1 MKKTLVAALISS
13 VILLTGCQ
21 DKDTEAK
28 IKQLNQTVAQLTTE
42 NVKLK
47 EQIEKTVPAIFVE
60 NEEIFNQSE
69 IIKHP
74 KSKED
79 YQPEETKIE
88 YSISTIK
95 TNIDWLNDLLW
106 KKLTENEE
114 MKNISREQF
123 VARYQTAFEED
134 KKEVKETPSFG
145 ISHSMW
151 TDFIAQKEKLATFA
165 ISFYD
170 YEGGAHGIEGNRY
183 FTIDLTTR
191 HILILNDLFNEK
203 DLPKVKKLLWEQ
215 YNNSNKEYEP
225 VIEADSFNLSNNIYL
240 DSRGIHFIYDVYEIA
255 PYAAGEQDLLLYFGQ
270 LEELFRPEFKRNNY
284 VKFL

>member
-1 MKKTLVAALISS
+1 MKKTLVATLISS

-42 NVKLK
+42 NTKLK

-60 NEEIFNQSE
+60 NDEIFNQSE

-114 MKNISREQF
+114 TKNVSREQL
-123 VARYQTAFEED
+123 VARYQTDFEED

-191 HILILNDLFNEK
+191 HILTLNDLFNEK
-203 DLPKVKKLLWEQ
+203 DLPKVKTLLWEQ
-215 YNNSNKEYEP
+215 YNNSNKEYES
-225 VIEADSFNLSNNIYL
+225 VIGADSFNLSNNIYL
-240 DSRGIHFIYDVYEIA
+240 DSRGVHFIYDVYEIA

-270 LEELFRPEFKRNNY
+270 LEELFKPEFKRSNY

>member
-13 VILLTGCQ
+13 VILLTSCQ
-21 DKDTEAK
+21 DKDTEEK
-28 IKQLNQTVAQLTTE
+28 IKQLNQTVAQLSAE
-42 NVKLK
+42 NTKLK

-60 NEEIFNQSE
+60 NDEIFNQSE

-191 HILILNDLFNEK
+191 HILTLNDLFNEK
-203 DLPKVKKLLWEQ
+203 DLPKVKTLLWEQ

-225 VIEADSFNLSNNIYL
+225 VIGVDSFNLSNNIYL
-240 DSRGIHFIYDVYEIA
+240 DSKGVHFIYDVYEIA

-270 LEELFRPEFKRNNY
+270 LEELFKAEFKRNNY

>member
-13 VILLTGCQ
+13 VILLAGCQ

-28 IKQLNQTVAQLTTE
+28 IKQLNQTVAQLSAE
-42 NVKLK
+42 NTKLK

-60 NEEIFNQSE
+60 NDEIFNQSE

-114 MKNISREQF
+114 TKNISREQF

-165 ISFYD
+165 ISYYN

-191 HILILNDLFNEK
+191 HILTLNDLFNEK
-203 DLPKVKKLLWEQ
+203 DLPKVKTLLWEQ

-225 VIEADSFNLSNNIYL
+225 VIGADSFNLSNNIYL
-240 DSRGIHFIYDVYEIA
+240 DSRGVHFIYDVYEIA

-270 LEELFRPEFKRNNY
+270 LEELFKPEFKRSNY

>member
-21 DKDTEAK
+21 DKDAEAK
-28 IKQLNQTVAQLTTE
+28 ITQLNQTVAQLSAE
-42 NVKLK
+42 NTKLK
-47 EQIEKTVPAIFVE
+47 EQIEKTLPAIFVE
-60 NEEIFNQSE
+60 NDEIFNQSE

-165 ISFYD
+165 ISYYN

-191 HILILNDLFNEK
+191 HILTLNDLFNEK
-203 DLPKVKKLLWEQ
+203 DLPKVKTLLWEQ

-225 VIEADSFNLSNNIYL
+225 LIGADSFNLSNNIYL
-240 DSRGIHFIYDVYEIA
+240 DSRGVHFIYDVYEIA

-270 LEELFRPEFKRNNY
+270 LEELFRPEFKQNNY

>member
-1 MKKTLVAALISS
+1 MKKTLVAVLISS

-42 NVKLK
+42 NTKLK

-60 NEEIFNQSE
+60 NDEIFNQSE

-191 HILILNDLFNEK
+191 HILTLNDLFNEK
-203 DLPKVKKLLWEQ
+203 DLPKVKTLLWEQ

-225 VIEADSFNLSNNIYL
+225 VIGVDSFNLSNNIYL
-240 DSRGIHFIYDVYEIA
+240 DSKGVHFIYDVYEIA

>member
-42 NVKLK
+42 NIKLK

-60 NEEIFNQSE
+60 NDEIFNQSE

-114 MKNISREQF
+114 TKNISREQF
-123 VARYQTAFEED
+123 IARYQTAFEED

-170 YEGGAHGIEGNRY
+170 YEGGAHGVEGNRY

-191 HILILNDLFNEK
+191 HILTLNDLFNEK
-203 DLPKVKKLLWEQ
+203 DLPKVKTLLWEQ

-225 VIEADSFNLSNNIYL
+225 VIGVDSFNLSNNIYL
-240 DSRGIHFIYDVYEIA
+240 DSRGVHFIYDVYEIA

>member
-21 DKDTEAK
+21 DKDAEAK
-28 IKQLNQTVAQLTTE
+28 ITQLNQTVAQLSAE
-42 NVKLK
+42 NTKLK
-47 EQIEKTVPAIFVE
+47 EQIEKTLPAIFVE
-60 NEEIFNQSE
+60 NDEIFNQSE

-114 MKNISREQF
+114 TKNISREQF

-134 KKEVKETPSFG
+134 RKEVKETPSFG

-151 TDFIAQKEKLATFA
+151 TDFIAQKEKLATFT

-170 YEGGAHGIEGNRY
+170 YEGGAHRIEGNRY

-191 HILILNDLFNEK
+191 HILTLNDLFNEK
-203 DLPKVKKLLWEQ
+203 DLPKVKTLLWEQ

-225 VIEADSFNLSNNIYL
+225 VIGTDSFNVSNNIYL
-240 DSRGIHFIYDVYEIA
+240 DSRGVHFIYDVYEIA
-255 PYAAGEQDLLLYFGQ
+255 PYAAGEQYLLLYFGQ

>member
-28 IKQLNQTVAQLTTE
+28 IKQLNQTVAQLSTE
-42 NVKLK
+42 NTKLK

-60 NEEIFNQSE
+60 NDEIFNQSE

-114 MKNISREQF
+114 TKNISREQF
-123 VARYQTAFEED
+123 IARYQTAFEED

-191 HILILNDLFNEK
+191 HILTLNDLFNEK
-203 DLPKVKKLLWEQ
+203 DLPKVKMILWEQ

-225 VIEADSFNLSNNIYL
+225 VIGADSFNLSNNIYL
-240 DSRGIHFIYDVYEIA
+240 DSRGVHFIYDVYEIA

-270 LEELFRPEFKRNNY
+270 LEELFKAEFKRSNY

>member
-28 IKQLNQTVAQLTTE
+28 IKQLNQTVAQLSDE
-42 NVKLK
+42 NTKLK

-60 NEEIFNQSE
+60 KDEIFNQSE

-134 KKEVKETPSFG
+134 RKEVKETPSLG

-151 TDFIAQKEKLATFA
+151 TDFVGQKEKLATFA
-165 ISFYD
+165 IGFYD
-170 YEGGAHGIEGNRY
+170 YEGGAHGIEGNLY

-191 HILILNDLFNEK
+191 HILTLNDLFNEK
-203 DLPKVKKLLWEQ
+203 DLPKVKTLLWEQ

-225 VIEADSFNLSNNIYL
+225 LIGVDSFNLSNNIYL
-240 DSRGIHFIYDVYEIA
+240 DSKGVHFIYDVYEIA

>member
-21 DKDTEAK
+21 DKDAEEK
-28 IKQLNQTVAQLTTE
+28 IKQLNQTVAQLSTE
-42 NVKLK
+42 NTKLK
-47 EQIEKTVPAIFVE
+47 EKIEKTVPAIFVE
-60 NEEIFNQSE
+60 NDEIFNQSE

-114 MKNISREQF
+114 TKNISREQF
-123 VARYQTAFEED
+123 IARYQTAFEED

-170 YEGGAHGIEGNRY
+170 YEGGAHGVEGNRY

-191 HILILNDLFNEK
+191 HILTLNDLFNEK
-203 DLPKVKKLLWEQ
+203 DLPKVKTLLWEQ

-225 VIEADSFNLSNNIYL
+225 VIGADSFNLSNNIYL
-240 DSRGIHFIYDVYEIA
+240 DSRGVHFIYDVYEIA
-255 PYAAGEQDLLLYFGQ
+255 PYAAGEQNLLLYFGQ
-270 LEELFRPEFKRNNY
+270 LEELFKPEFKRSYY

>member
-21 DKDTEAK
+21 DKDTETK

-60 NEEIFNQSE
+60 NDEIFNQSE

-134 KKEVKETPSFG
+134 KKDVKETPSLG

-151 TDFIAQKEKLATFA
+151 TDFVGQKEKLATFA

-191 HILILNDLFNEK
+191 HILTLNDLFNEK
-203 DLPKVKKLLWEQ
+203 DLPKVKTLLWEQ

-225 VIEADSFNLSNNIYL
+225 VIGADSFNLSNNIYL
-240 DSRGIHFIYDVYEIA
+240 DSRGVHFIYDVYEIA

-270 LEELFRPEFKRNNY
+270 LEELFKAEFKRNNY

>member
-1 MKKTLVAALISS
+1 MKKTLIATLISS

-28 IKQLNQTVAQLTTE
+28 IKQLNQTVAQLSAE
-42 NVKLK
+42 NTKLK

-60 NEEIFNQSE
+60 NDEIFNQSE
-69 IIKHP
+69 IIKHS

-114 MKNISREQF
+114 TKNISREQF
-123 VARYQTAFEED
+123 IARYQTAFEED

-165 ISFYD
+165 ISYYD

-191 HILILNDLFNEK
+191 HILTLNDLFNEK
-203 DLPKVKKLLWEQ
+203 DLPKVKTLLWEQ

-225 VIEADSFNLSNNIYL
+225 VIGADSFNLSNNIYL
-240 DSRGIHFIYDVYEIA
+240 DSRGVHFIYDVYEIA

-270 LEELFRPEFKRNNY
+270 LEELFRPEFKRSDY

>member
-21 DKDTEAK
+21 DKDAEAK
-28 IKQLNQTVAQLTTE
+28 IKQLNQTVAQLSAE
-42 NVKLK
+42 NAKLK
-47 EQIEKTVPAIFVE
+47 EQIEKTLPAIFVE
-60 NEEIFNQSE
+60 NDEIFNQSE

-134 KKEVKETPSFG
+134 KKEVKETPSLG

-191 HILILNDLFNEK
+191 HILTLNDLFNEK
-203 DLPKVKKLLWEQ
+203 DLPKVKTLLWEQ

-225 VIEADSFNLSNNIYL
+225 VIGADSFNLSNNIYL
-240 DSRGIHFIYDVYEIA
+240 DSRGVHFIYDVYEIA

-270 LEELFRPEFKRNNY
+270 LEELFKAEFKRSNY

>member
-13 VILLTGCQ
+13 VILLTSCQ
-21 DKDTEAK
+21 DKDTETK

-191 HILILNDLFNEK
+191 HILTLNDLFNEK
-203 DLPKVKKLLWEQ
+203 DLPKVKTLLWEQ

-225 VIEADSFNLSNNIYL
+225 VIGADSFSLSNNIYL
-240 DSRGIHFIYDVYEIA
+240 DTRGVHFIYDVYEIA
-255 PYAAGEQDLLLYFGQ
+255 PYVAGEQDLFLYFGQ

>member
-21 DKDTEAK
+21 DKDTETK

-42 NVKLK
+42 NAKLK

-60 NEEIFNQSE
+60 NDEIFNQSE

-134 KKEVKETPSFG
+134 KKEVKETPSLG

-151 TDFIAQKEKLATFA
+151 TDFVGQKEKLATFA

-191 HILILNDLFNEK
+191 HILTLNDLFNEK
-203 DLPKVKKLLWEQ
+203 DLPKVKTLLWEQ

-225 VIEADSFNLSNNIYL
+225 VIGADSFNLSNNIYL
-240 DSRGIHFIYDVYEIA
+240 DSRGVHFIYDVYEIA
-255 PYAAGEQDLLLYFGQ
+255 PYAVGEQDLLLYFGQ
-270 LEELFRPEFKRNNY
+270 LEELFKAEFKRNNY

>member
-28 IKQLNQTVAQLTTE
+28 IKQLNQIVAQLSAKNT
-42 NVKLK
+42 KLK

-60 NEEIFNQSE
+60 NDEIFNQSE

-114 MKNISREQF
+114 TKNISREQF

-165 ISFYD
+165 ISYYN

-191 HILILNDLFNEK
+191 HILTLNDLFNEK
-203 DLPKVKKLLWEQ
+203 DLPKVKTLLWEQ

-225 VIEADSFNLSNNIYL
+225 VIGADSFNLSNNIYL
-240 DSRGIHFIYDVYEIA
+240 DSRGVHFIYDVYEIA

-270 LEELFRPEFKRNNY
+270 LEELFKPEFKRSNY

>member
-28 IKQLNQTVAQLTTE
+28 IKQLNQTVAQLSAE
-42 NVKLK
+42 NTKLK

-60 NEEIFNQSE
+60 DDEIFNQSE

-191 HILILNDLFNEK
+191 HILTLNDLFNEK
-203 DLPKVKKLLWEQ
+203 DLPKVKTLLWEQ

-225 VIEADSFNLSNNIYL
+225 LIGVDSFNLSNNIYL
-240 DSRGIHFIYDVYEIA
+240 DSRGVHFIYDVYEIA

-270 LEELFRPEFKRNNY
+270 LEELFKPEFKRNNY

>member
-1 MKKTLVAALISS
+1 MKKTLVATLISS
-13 VILLTGCQ
+13 VILLAGCQ

-28 IKQLNQTVAQLTTE
+28 IKQLNQTVAQLSTE
-42 NVKLK
+42 NTKLK

-60 NEEIFNQSE
+60 NDEIFNQSE

-134 KKEVKETPSFG
+134 KKEVKETPSLG

-191 HILILNDLFNEK
+191 HILTLNDLFNEK
-203 DLPKVKKLLWEQ
+203 DLPKVKTLLWEQ
-215 YNNSNKEYEP
+215 YNNSNKEYES
-225 VIEADSFNLSNNIYL
+225 VIGADSFNLSNNIYL
-240 DSRGIHFIYDVYEIA
+240 DSRGVHFIYDVYEIA

>member
-13 VILLTGCQ
+13 VILLAGCQ

-28 IKQLNQTVAQLTTE
+28 IKQLNQTVAQLSAE
-42 NVKLK
+42 NTKLK

-60 NEEIFNQSE
+60 NDEIFNQSE

-114 MKNISREQF
+114 TKNISREQF

-165 ISFYD
+165 ISYYN

-191 HILILNDLFNEK
+191 HILTLNDLFNEK
-203 DLPKVKKLLWEQ
+203 DLPKVKTLLWEQ

-225 VIEADSFNLSNNIYL
+225 LIGADSFNLSNNIYL
-240 DSRGIHFIYDVYEIA
+240 DSRGVHFIYDVYEIA

-270 LEELFRPEFKRNNY
+270 LEELFRPEFKRSNY

>member
-28 IKQLNQTVAQLTTE
+28 IKQLNQTVAQLSDE
-42 NVKLK
+42 NTKLK

-60 NEEIFNQSE
+60 NDEIFNQSE

-165 ISFYD
+165 ISFYN
-170 YEGGAHGIEGNRY
+170 YEGGAHGVEGNRY

-191 HILILNDLFNEK
+191 HILTLNDLFNEK
-203 DLPKVKKLLWEQ
+203 DLPKVKTLLWEQ

-225 VIEADSFNLSNNIYL
+225 VIGADSFNLSNNIYL
-240 DSRGIHFIYDVYEIA
+240 DSRGVHFIYDVYEIA

-270 LEELFRPEFKRNNY
+270 LEELFRPEFKQNNY

>member
-1 MKKTLVAALISS
+1 MIKKEKSMKKTLVAALISS

-28 IKQLNQTVAQLTTE
+28 IKQLNQTVAQLSTE
-42 NVKLK
+42 NTKLK

-60 NEEIFNQSE
+60 NDEIFNQSE

-114 MKNISREQF
+114 TKNISREQF

-134 KKEVKETPSFG
+134 KKK
-145 ISHSMW
+145 
-151 TDFIAQKEKLATFA
+151 
-165 ISFYD
+165 
-170 YEGGAHGIEGNRY
+170 
-183 FTIDLTTR
+183 
-191 HILILNDLFNEK
+191 
-203 DLPKVKKLLWEQ
+203 
-215 YNNSNKEYEP
+215 
-225 VIEADSFNLSNNIYL
+225 
-240 DSRGIHFIYDVYEIA
+240 
-255 PYAAGEQDLLLYFGQ
+255 
-270 LEELFRPEFKRNNY
+270 
-284 VKFL
+284 

>member
-21 DKDTEAK
+21 DKDTETK

-47 EQIEKTVPAIFVE
+47 EQIEKTLPAIFVE
-60 NEEIFNQSE
+60 NDEIFNQSE

-191 HILILNDLFNEK
+191 HILTLNDLFNEK
-203 DLPKVKKLLWEQ
+203 DLPKVKTLLWEQ

-225 VIEADSFNLSNNIYL
+225 VIEADNFNLSNNIYL
-240 DSRGIHFIYDVYEIA
+240 DSRGVHFIYDVYEIA

-270 LEELFRPEFKRNNY
+270 LEELFKPEFKQSNY

>member
-28 IKQLNQTVAQLTTE
+28 IKQLNQTVAQLSDE
-42 NVKLK
+42 NTKLK

-60 NEEIFNQSE
+60 KDEIFNQSE

-114 MKNISREQF
+114 TKNISREQF
-123 VARYQTAFEED
+123 VARYQTAFQED
-134 KKEVKETPSFG
+134 KKEVKETPSLG

-151 TDFIAQKEKLATFA
+151 TDFVGQKEKLATFA
-165 ISFYD
+165 IGFYD
-170 YEGGAHGIEGNRY
+170 YEGGAHGIEGNLY

-191 HILILNDLFNEK
+191 HILTLNDLFNEK
-203 DLPKVKKLLWEQ
+203 DLPKVKTLLWEQ

-225 VIEADSFNLSNNIYL
+225 LIGVDSFNLSNNIYL
-240 DSRGIHFIYDVYEIA
+240 DSKGVHFIYDVYEIA

>member
-21 DKDTEAK
+21 DKDAEEK
-28 IKQLNQTVAQLTTE
+28 IKQLNQTVAQLSTE
-42 NVKLK
+42 NTKLK
-47 EQIEKTVPAIFVE
+47 EKIEKTVPAIFVE
-60 NEEIFNQSE
+60 NDEIFNQSE

-88 YSISTIK
+88 NSISTIK

-114 MKNISREQF
+114 TKNISREQF
-123 VARYQTAFEED
+123 IARYQTAFEED

-170 YEGGAHGIEGNRY
+170 YEGGAHGVEGNRY

-191 HILILNDLFNEK
+191 HILTLNDLFNEK
-203 DLPKVKKLLWEQ
+203 DLPKVKTLLWEQ

-225 VIEADSFNLSNNIYL
+225 VIGADSFNLSNNIYL
-240 DSRGIHFIYDVYEIA
+240 DSRGVHFIYDVYEIA
-255 PYAAGEQDLLLYFGQ
+255 PYAAGEQNLLLYFGQ
-270 LEELFRPEFKRNNY
+270 LEELFKPEFKRSYY

>member
-21 DKDTEAK
+21 DKDTETK

-114 MKNISREQF
+114 TKNISREQF

-170 YEGGAHGIEGNRY
+170 YEGGAHGVEGNRY

-191 HILILNDLFNEK
+191 HILTLNDLFNEK
-203 DLPKVKKLLWEQ
+203 DLPKVKTLLWEQ

-225 VIEADSFNLSNNIYL
+225 VIGVDSFNLSNNIYL
-240 DSRGIHFIYDVYEIA
+240 DSRGVHFIYDVYEIA

-270 LEELFRPEFKRNNY
+270 LEELFRPEFKRSNY

>member
-21 DKDTEAK
+21 DKDTETK

-60 NEEIFNQSE
+60 NDEIFNQSE

-123 VARYQTAFEED
+123 VTRYQTAFEED
-134 KKEVKETPSFG
+134 RKEVKETPSFG

-151 TDFIAQKEKLATFA
+151 TDFVGQKEKLATFA

-191 HILILNDLFNEK
+191 HILTLNDLFNEK
-203 DLPKVKKLLWEQ
+203 DLPKVKTLLWEQ

-225 VIEADSFNLSNNIYL
+225 LIGVDSFNLSNNIYL
-240 DSRGIHFIYDVYEIA
+240 DSRGVHFIYDVYEIA

-270 LEELFRPEFKRNNY
+270 LEELFKPEFTRSYY

>member
-21 DKDTEAK
+21 DKDTETK

-60 NEEIFNQSE
+60 NDEIFNQSE

-191 HILILNDLFNEK
+191 HILTLNDLFNEK
-203 DLPKVKKLLWEQ
+203 DLPKVKTLLWEQ

-225 VIEADSFNLSNNIYL
+225 VIGADSFNLSNNIYL
-240 DSRGIHFIYDVYEIA
+240 DSRGVHFIYDVYEIA
-255 PYAAGEQDLLLYFGQ
+255 PYAAGEQDLFLYFGQ
-270 LEELFRPEFKRNNY
+270 LEELFKPEFKRSNY

>member
-1 MKKTLVAALISS
+1 MKKTLVATLISS

-21 DKDTEAK
+21 DKDAEAK
-28 IKQLNQTVAQLTTE
+28 ITQLNQTVAQLSAE
-42 NVKLK
+42 NTKLK
-47 EQIEKTVPAIFVE
+47 EQIEKTLPAIFVE
-60 NEEIFNQSE
+60 NDEIFNQSE

-191 HILILNDLFNEK
+191 HILTLNDLFNEK
-203 DLPKVKKLLWEQ
+203 DLPKVKTLLWEQ
-215 YNNSNKEYEP
+215 YNNINKEYEP
-225 VIEADSFNLSNNIYL
+225 VIGADGFNLSNNIYL
-240 DSRGIHFIYDVYEIA
+240 DSRGVHFIYDVYEIA

-270 LEELFRPEFKRNNY
+270 LEELFRPEFKRSDY

>member
-28 IKQLNQTVAQLTTE
+28 IKQLNQTVAQLSAE
-42 NVKLK
+42 NTKLK

-60 NEEIFNQSE
+60 NDEIFNQSE

-114 MKNISREQF
+114 TKNVSREQF
-123 VARYQTAFEED
+123 VASYQTAFEED
-134 KKEVKETPSFG
+134 KKEVKETPSLG

-191 HILILNDLFNEK
+191 HILTLNDLFNEK
-203 DLPKVKKLLWEQ
+203 DLPKVKTLLWEQ

-225 VIEADSFNLSNNIYL
+225 VIGADSFNLSNNIYL
-240 DSRGIHFIYDVYEIA
+240 DSRGVHFIYDVYEIA

-270 LEELFRPEFKRNNY
+270 LEELFRPEFKRSDY

>member
-21 DKDTEAK
+21 DKDAEAK
-28 IKQLNQTVAQLTTE
+28 ITQLNQTVAQLTTE
-42 NVKLK
+42 NTKLK

-60 NEEIFNQSE
+60 NDEIFNQSE

-134 KKEVKETPSFG
+134 RKEVKETPSLG

-191 HILILNDLFNEK
+191 HILTLNDLFNEK
-203 DLPKVKKLLWEQ
+203 DLPKVKTLLWEQ

-225 VIEADSFNLSNNIYL
+225 VIGADSFNLSNNIYL
-240 DSRGIHFIYDVYEIA
+240 DSRGVHFIYDVYEIA

-270 LEELFRPEFKRNNY
+270 LEELFKAEFKRNNY

>member
-1 MKKTLVAALISS
+1 MKKTLIATLISS

-28 IKQLNQTVAQLTTE
+28 IKQLNQTVAQLSAE
-42 NVKLK
+42 NTKLK

-60 NEEIFNQSE
+60 NDEIFNQSE
-69 IIKHP
+69 IIKHS

-114 MKNISREQF
+114 TKNISREQF
-123 VARYQTAFEED
+123 IARYQTAFEED

-165 ISFYD
+165 ISYYD

-191 HILILNDLFNEK
+191 HILTLNDLFNEK
-203 DLPKVKKLLWEQ
+203 DLPKVKTLLWEQ

-225 VIEADSFNLSNNIYL
+225 VIGADSFNLSNNIYL
-240 DSRGIHFIYDVYEIA
+240 DSRGVHFIYDVYEIA

-270 LEELFRPEFKRNNY
+270 LEELFKAEFKRNNY

>member
-13 VILLTGCQ
+13 VILLTGYQ
-21 DKDTEAK
+21 DKDTETK

>member
-1 MKKTLVAALISS
+1 MKKTLVATLISS
-13 VILLTGCQ
+13 VILLAGCQ

-28 IKQLNQTVAQLTTE
+28 IKQLNQTVAQLSTE
-42 NVKLK
+42 NTKLK

-60 NEEIFNQSE
+60 NDEIFNQSE

-134 KKEVKETPSFG
+134 KKEVKETPSLG

-191 HILILNDLFNEK
+191 HILTLNDLFNEK
-203 DLPKVKKLLWEQ
+203 DLPKVKTLLWEQ

-225 VIEADSFNLSNNIYL
+225 VIGSDSFNLSNNIYL
-240 DSRGIHFIYDVYEIA
+240 DSRGVHFIYDVYEIA

-270 LEELFRPEFKRNNY
+270 LEELFKPEFKRSNY

>member
-28 IKQLNQTVAQLTTE
+28 IKQLNQTVAQLSAE
-42 NVKLK
+42 NTKLK
-47 EQIEKTVPAIFVE
+47 DQIEKTIPAIFVE
-60 NEEIFNQSE
+60 NDEIFNQSE

-114 MKNISREQF
+114 TKNISREQF
-123 VARYQTAFEED
+123 ITRYQTAFEED
-134 KKEVKETPSFG
+134 KKEAKETPSFG
-145 ISHSMW
+145 ISHSIW
-151 TDFIAQKEKLATFA
+151 TNFIGQKEKLATFA

-170 YEGGAHGIEGNRY
+170 YEGGVHGIEGNRY

-191 HILILNDLFNEK
+191 HILTLNDLFNEK
-203 DLPKVKKLLWEQ
+203 DLPKVKTLLWEQ
-215 YNNSNKEYEP
+215 YNNSNKEYESI
-225 VIEADSFNLSNNIYL
+225 IEADSFSLSNNIYL
-240 DSRGIHFIYDVYEIA
+240 DSKGVHFIYDVYEIA
-255 PYAAGEQDLLLYFGQ
+255 PYAAGEQDLMLHFGQ
-270 LEELFRPEFKRNNY
+270 LEELFKPEFRQGNDI
-284 VKFL
+284 

>member
-21 DKDTEAK
+21 DKDTETK
-28 IKQLNQTVAQLTTE
+28 IKQLNQTVAQLSAE
-42 NVKLK
+42 NTKLK

-60 NEEIFNQSE
+60 NDEIFNQSE

-114 MKNISREQF
+114 TKNISREQF

-191 HILILNDLFNEK
+191 HILTLNDLFNEK
-203 DLPKVKKLLWEQ
+203 DLPKVKTLLWEQ

-225 VIEADSFNLSNNIYL
+225 VIGADSFNLSNNIYL
-240 DSRGIHFIYDVYEIA
+240 DSRGVHFIYDVYEIA
-255 PYAAGEQDLLLYFGQ
+255 PYAAGEQDLFLYFGQ
-270 LEELFRPEFKRNNY
+270 LEELFKAEFKRSDY

>member
-21 DKDTEAK
+21 DKDTEIK

-42 NVKLK
+42 NAKLK

-60 NEEIFNQSE
+60 NDEIFNQSE

-95 TNIDWLNDLLW
+95 TNIDWLNDLVW

-170 YEGGAHGIEGNRY
+170 YEGGAHGVEGNRY

-191 HILILNDLFNEK
+191 HILTLNDLFNEK
-203 DLPKVKKLLWEQ
+203 DLPKVKTLLWEQ

-225 VIEADSFNLSNNIYL
+225 VIGADSFNLSNNIYL
-240 DSRGIHFIYDVYEIA
+240 DSRGVHFIYDVYEIA

-270 LEELFRPEFKRNNY
+270 LEELFRPEFKRSDY

>member
-1 MKKTLVAALISS
+1 MKKMLVAALISS

-28 IKQLNQTVAQLTTE
+28 IKQLNQIVEQLSAE
-42 NVKLK
+42 NTKLK

-60 NEEIFNQSE
+60 NDEIFNQSE
-69 IIKHP
+69 IIKHS

-114 MKNISREQF
+114 TKNISREQF
-123 VARYQTAFEED
+123 VEHYRTAFEED

-170 YEGGAHGIEGNRY
+170 YEGGAHGVEGNRY

-191 HILILNDLFNEK
+191 HILTLNDLFNEK
-203 DLPKVKKLLWEQ
+203 DLPKVKTLLWEQ

-225 VIEADSFNLSNNIYL
+225 VIGADSFNLSNNIYL
-240 DSRGIHFIYDVYEIA
+240 DSRGVHFIYDVYEIA

-270 LEELFRPEFKRNNY
+270 LEELFKPEFKRSNY

>member
-13 VILLTGCQ
+13 VILLTSCQ
-21 DKDTEAK
+21 DKDTETK

-134 KKEVKETPSFG
+134 KKEVKETPSFD

-191 HILILNDLFNEK
+191 HILTLNDLFNEK
-203 DLPKVKKLLWEQ
+203 DLPKVKTLLWEQ

-225 VIEADSFNLSNNIYL
+225 VIGADSFSLSNNIYL
-240 DSRGIHFIYDVYEIA
+240 DSRGVHFIYDVYEIA
-255 PYAAGEQDLLLYFGQ
+255 PYVAGEQDLFLYFGQ

>member
-1 MKKTLVAALISS
+1 MKKTLLAALISS

-28 IKQLNQTVAQLTTE
+28 IKQLNQTVAQLSDE
-42 NVKLK
+42 NTKLK

-60 NEEIFNQSE
+60 NDEIFNQSE

-134 KKEVKETPSFG
+134 KKEVKETPSLG

-151 TDFIAQKEKLATFA
+151 ADFIAQKEKLATFA

-170 YEGGAHGIEGNRY
+170 YEGGAHGIESNRY

-191 HILILNDLFNEK
+191 HILTLNDLFNEK
-203 DLPKVKKLLWEQ
+203 DLPKVKTLLWEQ
-215 YNNSNKEYEP
+215 YNKSNKEYEP
-225 VIEADSFNLSNNIYL
+225 VIGVDSFNLSNNIYL
-240 DSRGIHFIYDVYEIA
+240 DSKGVHFIYDVYEIA

-270 LEELFRPEFKRNNY
+270 LEELFRPEFKRSDY